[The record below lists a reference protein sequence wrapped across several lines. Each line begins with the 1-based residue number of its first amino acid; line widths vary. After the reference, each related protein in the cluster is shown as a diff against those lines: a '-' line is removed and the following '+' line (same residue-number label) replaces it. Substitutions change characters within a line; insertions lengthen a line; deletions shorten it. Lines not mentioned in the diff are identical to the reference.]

1 MTAEIHIAI
10 TDEGRRAIERMAQA
24 PRKLAAALSDALQR
38 TLVAMENHLK
48 ADLLSGSYSPGRTV
62 GGSTPVGIRSGA
74 LRQSVTHQVDRSLSG
89 WVGTAGGP
97 ASAYARVILGD
108 GTTTITPKRAKH
120 LWIPVASNVGP
131 SGQMRMSPREAFE
144 QTGPKGGKL
153 LSIFRSKSGNLVAF
167 LRAGGKYKRATKAG
181 RRRGDLKGRLL
192 FVLKYEVRVKGTDAL
207 AQAVRD
213 KRRLLTD
220 NLNAAL
226 RSATGDS

>member
-1 MTAEIHIAI
+1 MDQISAYLNANWWWILIAI
-10 TDEGRRAIERMAQA
+10 G
-24 PRKLAAALSDALQR
+24 LVLQVLQVLTR
-38 TLVAMENHLK
+38 HFSEHKGFIKVV
-48 ADLLSGSYSPGRTV
+48 TV
-62 GGSTPVGIRSGA
+62 
-74 LRQSVTHQVDRSLSG
+74 VTE
-89 WVGTAGGP
+89 
-97 ASAYARVILGD
+97 I
-108 GTTTITPKRAKH
+108 
-120 LWIPVASNVGP
+120 
-131 SGQMRMSPREAFE
+131 
-144 QTGPKGGKL
+144 